1 LARDSLN
8 KDLDLLPDSH
18 HVGLAASSMRGV
30 VLSQWIDAKR
40 RTVCF
45 LFFGASPYPDGAR
58 IALAAEQ
65 RRQMS
70 TILPWRCLQP

>member
-1 LARDSLN
+1 
-8 KDLDLLPDSH
+8 
-18 HVGLAASSMRGV
+18 MRGV